1 MRRRGD
7 DAMPCRVELI
17 RVLDPALS
25 EDFNDAGRQ
34 SELGWIVDNIGMR
47 R

>member
-1 MRRRGD
+1 
-7 DAMPCRVELI
+7 MPCRLELI

-25 EDFNDAGRQ
+25 GDFNDAGRQ
-34 SELGWIVDNIGMR
+34 SELGWIVDDGGMR

>member
-1 MRRRGD
+1 M
-7 DAMPCRVELI
+7 APCLVELELI

-25 EDFNDAGRQ
+25 EDFNDAGLQ
-34 SELGWIVDNIGMR
+34 SELGWIVDNSGMR